1 MTVSGLS
8 IGNIL
13 SILLNLINAGSVV
26 IVLGIALRKN
36 PSGALFRYFTV
47 LSNILCAISSLLV
60 AVFRIT
66 GMLPEAILLLK
77 FAGTAAVTVTMMT
90 VLLFLGPVVYDY
102 KSLLSGGDLWL
113 HLICPLLAIVTYL
126 AWDKPDVPFWTVLF
140 GVLPVLLYGILYL
153 YRVVLV
159 PEEKRWEDFYG
170 FNKDGKWPLAFAAMI
185 AAASAISI
193 VLWAI

>member
-13 SILLNLINAGSVV
+13 SILLNLINTGSVV

-47 LSNILCAISSLLV
+47 LSNILCAVSSFMV

-66 GMLPEAILLLK
+66 GILPEAILLFK
-77 FAGTAAVTVTMMT
+77 YAGTAAVTVTMMT
-90 VLLFLGPVVYDY
+90 VLLFLGPIVYDY

-126 AWDKPDVPFWTVLF
+126 IWDKTDVPFWTVLF

-185 AAASAISI
+185 AVASAISI

>member
-47 LSNILCAISSLLV
+47 LSNILCAVSSFMV

-66 GMLPEAILLLK
+66 GILPEAILLFK
-77 FAGTAAVTVTMMT
+77 YAGTAAVTVTMMT
-90 VLLFLGPVVYDY
+90 VLLFLGPIVYDY

-126 AWDKPDVPFWTVLF
+126 IWDKTDVPFWTVLF
-140 GVLPVLLYGILYL
+140 GVLPALLYGILYL

-170 FNKDGKWPLAFAAMI
+170 FNKDGKWPVAFAAMI

>member
-1 MTVSGLS
+1 M
-8 IGNIL
+8 
-13 SILLNLINAGSVV
+13 
-26 IVLGIALRKN
+26 
-36 PSGALFRYFTV
+36 
-47 LSNILCAISSLLV
+47 V

-66 GMLPEAILLLK
+66 GILPEAILLFK
-77 FAGTAAVTVTMMT
+77 YAGTAAVTVTMMT

-126 AWDKPDVPFWTVLF
+126 IWDKPDVPFWTVLF

>member
-13 SILLNLINAGSVV
+13 SILLNLINTGSVV

-47 LSNILCAISSLLV
+47 LSNILCAVSSFMV

-66 GMLPEAILLLK
+66 GILPEAILLFK
-77 FAGTAAVTVTMMT
+77 YAGTAAVTVTMMT
-90 VLLFLGPVVYDY
+90 VLLFLGPIVYDY

-126 AWDKPDVPFWTVLF
+126 IWDKTDVPFWTVLF

-170 FNKDGKWPLAFAAMI
+170 FNKDGKWPVAFAAMI
-185 AAASAISI
+185 AVASAISI

>member
-13 SILLNLINAGSVV
+13 SILLNLINTGSVV

-47 LSNILCAISSLLV
+47 LSNILCAVSSFMV

-66 GMLPEAILLLK
+66 GILPEAILLFK
-77 FAGTAAVTVTMMT
+77 YAGTAAVTVTMMT

-126 AWDKPDVPFWTVLF
+126 IWDKTDVPFWTVLF

-159 PEEKRWEDFYG
+159 PEEKRWDDFYS
-170 FNKDGKWPLAFAAMI
+170 FNKDGKWPVAFAAMI

>member
-13 SILLNLINAGSVV
+13 SILLNLINTGSVV

-36 PSGALFRYFTV
+36 PSGVLFRYFTV
-47 LSNILCAISSLLV
+47 LSNILCAVSSFTV

-66 GMLPEAILLLK
+66 GILPEAILLFK
-77 FAGTAAVTVTMMT
+77 YAGTAAVTVTMMT
-90 VLLFLGPVVYDY
+90 VLLFLGPIVYDY
-102 KSLLSGGDLWL
+102 KSLLSGSDLWL

-126 AWDKPDVPFWTVLF
+126 IWDKTDVPFWTVLF

-159 PEEKRWEDFYG
+159 PEEKRWDDFYS

>member
-13 SILLNLINAGSVV
+13 SILLNLINTGSVV

-47 LSNILCAISSLLV
+47 LSNILCAVSSFMV

-66 GMLPEAILLLK
+66 GILPEAILLFK
-77 FAGTAAVTVTMMT
+77 YAGTAAVTVTMMT
-90 VLLFLGPVVYDY
+90 VLLFLGPIVYDY

-126 AWDKPDVPFWTVLF
+126 IWDKPDVPFWTVLF

-170 FNKDGKWPLAFAAMI
+170 FNKDGKWPVAFAAMI
-185 AAASAISI
+185 AVASAISI